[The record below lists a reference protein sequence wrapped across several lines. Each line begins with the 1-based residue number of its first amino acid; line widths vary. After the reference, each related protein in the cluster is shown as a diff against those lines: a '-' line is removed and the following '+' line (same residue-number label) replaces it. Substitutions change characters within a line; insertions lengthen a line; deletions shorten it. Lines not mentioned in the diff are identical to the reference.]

1 MKFEEILPALRAG
14 KKVTSSLV
22 HAFNCD
28 YMYYSS
34 ENGELYTDKG
44 FTMVLLP
51 EHFIKLDDWEIV
63 KEKKKVKLR
72 DLTKT
77 QYEEWVEQNCIW
89 MCDDGCRGCPF
100 RKVKCDSRYMVDD
113 VRYLNKNLYSD
124 KFLNKEI
131 EIEE

>member
-14 KKVTSSLV
+14 KKVMSYSID
-22 HAFNCD
+22 CE
-28 YMYYSS
+28 YIYYSP
-34 ENGELYTDKG
+34 EDGELYTDKG
-44 FTMVLLP
+44 CKITLLTSYV
-51 EHFIKLDDWEIV
+51 IKLDDWEIV

-72 DLTKT
+72 DLTKE

-100 RKVKCDSRYMVDD
+100 RKVKCYNRYMADD

-124 KFLNKEI
+124 KFLNREI

>member
-14 KKVTSSLV
+14 KKVMSYSID
-22 HAFNCD
+22 CE
-28 YMYYSS
+28 YMYYSP
-34 ENGELYTDKG
+34 EDGELYTDKG
-44 FTMVLLP
+44 CKLTLLTSYVM
-51 EHFIKLDDWEIV
+51 KLDDWEIV

-72 DLTKT
+72 DLTKE

-100 RKVKCDSRYMVDD
+100 RKVKCDNRYMADD

-124 KFLNKEI
+124 KFLNREI

>member
-14 KKVTSSLV
+14 KKVMSYSID
-22 HAFNCD
+22 CE
-28 YMYYSS
+28 YIYYSP
-34 ENGELYTDKG
+34 EDGELYTDKG
-44 FTMVLLP
+44 CKITLLTSYA
-51 EHFIKLDDWEIV
+51 IKLDDWEIV

-72 DLTKT
+72 DLTKE

-100 RKVKCDSRYMVDD
+100 RKVKCDNRYMADD

-124 KFLNKEI
+124 KFLNREI

>member
-14 KKVTSSLV
+14 KKVMSYSID
-22 HAFNCD
+22 CE
-28 YMYYSS
+28 YIYYSP
-34 ENGELYTDKG
+34 EDGELYTDKG
-44 FTMVLLP
+44 CKITLLTSYVM
-51 EHFIKLDDWEIV
+51 KLDDWEIV

-72 DLTKT
+72 DLTKE

-100 RKVKCDSRYMVDD
+100 KKVKCDNRRMVDD

-124 KFLNKEI
+124 KFLDRKI

>member
-1 MKFEEILPALRAG
+1 MTFEEIMPALRAG
-14 KKVTSSLV
+14 KKVTSYCV
-22 HAFNCD
+22 DFE
-28 YMYYSS
+28 YMYYSP
-34 ENGELYTDKG
+34 EDGELYTDEGCKL
-44 FTMVLLP
+44 TLP
-51 EHFIKLDDWEIV
+51 TSQLMKLDDWEIF

-72 DLTKT
+72 DLTKE

-100 RKVKCDSRYMVDD
+100 KKVKCDNRRMVDD

-124 KFLNKEI
+124 KFLNREI

>member
-14 KKVTSSLV
+14 KKVMSYSID
-22 HAFNCD
+22 CE
-28 YMYYSS
+28 YIYYSP
-34 ENGELYTDKG
+34 EDGELYTDKG
-44 FTMVLLP
+44 CKITLLTSYV
-51 EHFIKLDDWEIV
+51 IKLDDWEIV

-72 DLTKT
+72 DLTKE

-100 RKVKCDSRYMVDD
+100 RKVKCHNRYMADD

-124 KFLNKEI
+124 KFLNREI

>member
-14 KKVTSSLV
+14 KKVMSYSID
-22 HAFNCD
+22 CE
-28 YMYYSS
+28 YIYYSP
-34 ENGELYTDKG
+34 EDGELYTDKG
-44 FTMVLLP
+44 CKITLLTSYV
-51 EHFIKLDDWEIV
+51 IKLDDWEIV

-72 DLTKT
+72 DLTKE

-100 RKVKCDSRYMVDD
+100 RKVKCDNRYMADD

>member
-14 KKVTSSLV
+14 KKVMSYRID
-22 HAFNCD
+22 CE
-28 YMYYSS
+28 YIYYSP
-34 ENGELYTDKG
+34 EDGELYTDEGCKL
-44 FTMVLLP
+44 TLLTSYV
-51 EHFIKLDDWEIV
+51 IKLDDWEIV

-72 DLTKT
+72 DLTKE

-113 VRYLNKNLYSD
+113 VWYLNKNLYSD

>member
-1 MKFEEILPALRAG
+1 MKLEEILPALRAG
-14 KKVTSSLV
+14 KKVMSYSID
-22 HAFNCD
+22 CE
-28 YMYYSS
+28 YIYYSP
-34 ENGELYTDKG
+34 EDGELYTDKG
-44 FTMVLLP
+44 CKITLLTSYV
-51 EHFIKLDDWEIV
+51 IKLDDWEIV

-72 DLTKT
+72 DLTKE

-100 RKVKCDSRYMVDD
+100 RKVKCDNRYMADD

-124 KFLNKEI
+124 KFLNREI

>member
-14 KKVTSSLV
+14 KKVMSYSID
-22 HAFNCD
+22 CE
-28 YMYYSS
+28 YIYYSP
-34 ENGELYTDKG
+34 EDGELYTDKG
-44 FTMVLLP
+44 CKITLLTS
-51 EHFIKLDDWEIV
+51 HVIKLDDWEIF
-63 KEKKKVKLR
+63 KEKKKVKIR
-72 DLTKT
+72 DLTKE

-100 RKVKCDSRYMVDD
+100 RKVKCDNRYMADD

-124 KFLNKEI
+124 KFLNREI

>member
-14 KKVTSSLV
+14 KKVMSYSID
-22 HAFNCD
+22 CE
-28 YMYYSS
+28 YIYYSP
-34 ENGELYTDKG
+34 EDGELYTDKG
-44 FTMVLLP
+44 CKITLLTSYV
-51 EHFIKLDDWEIV
+51 IKLDDWEIV

-72 DLTKT
+72 DLTKE

-100 RKVKCDSRYMVDD
+100 RKVKCNNRYMADD

-124 KFLNKEI
+124 KFLNREI

>member
-14 KKVTSSLV
+14 KKVMSY
-22 HAFNCD
+22 NIDCE
-28 YMYYSS
+28 YIYYSP
-34 ENGELYTDKG
+34 EDGELYTDKG
-44 FTMVLLP
+44 CKITLLTSYV
-51 EHFIKLDDWEIV
+51 IKLDDWEIV

-72 DLTKT
+72 DLTKE

-100 RKVKCDSRYMVDD
+100 RKVKCHNRYMADD

-124 KFLNKEI
+124 KFLNREI

>member
-14 KKVTSSLV
+14 KKVMSYRID
-22 HAFNCD
+22 CE
-28 YMYYSS
+28 YIYYSP
-34 ENGELYTDKG
+34 EDGELYTDKG
-44 FTMVLLP
+44 CKITLLTSYVM
-51 EHFIKLDDWEIV
+51 KLDDWEIV

-72 DLTKT
+72 DLTKE

-100 RKVKCDSRYMVDD
+100 RKVKCDNRYMADD

-124 KFLNKEI
+124 KFLNREI

>member
-14 KKVTSSLV
+14 KKVTSYSID
-22 HAFNCD
+22 CE
-28 YMYYSS
+28 YIYYSP
-34 ENGELYTDKG
+34 EDGELYTDKG
-44 FTMVLLP
+44 CKITLLTSYVM
-51 EHFIKLDDWEIV
+51 KLDDWEIV

-72 DLTKT
+72 DLTKE

-100 RKVKCDSRYMVDD
+100 KKVKCDNRHMVDD
-113 VRYLNKNLYSD
+113 VWYLNKNLYSD
-124 KFLNKEI
+124 KFLDKEI

>member
-14 KKVTSSLV
+14 KKVMSYSID
-22 HAFNCD
+22 CE
-28 YMYYSS
+28 YIYYSP
-34 ENGELYTDKG
+34 EDGELYTDKG
-44 FTMVLLP
+44 CKITLLTSYV
-51 EHFIKLDDWEIV
+51 IKLDDWEIV

-72 DLTKT
+72 DLTKE

-89 MCDDGCRGCPF
+89 MCDDGCKGCPF
-100 RKVKCDSRYMVDD
+100 RKVKCSNRYMADD

-124 KFLNKEI
+124 KFLNREI

>member
-14 KKVTSSLV
+14 KKVMSYSID
-22 HAFNCD
+22 CE
-28 YMYYSS
+28 YIYYSPDD
-34 ENGELYTDKG
+34 GELYTDKG
-44 FTMVLLP
+44 CKITLLTSYVV
-51 EHFIKLDDWEIV
+51 KLDDWEIV

-72 DLTKT
+72 DLTKE

-100 RKVKCDSRYMVDD
+100 KKVKCDNRHMVDD
-113 VRYLNKNLYSD
+113 VWYLNKNLYSD
-124 KFLNKEI
+124 KFLNREI

>member
-14 KKVTSSLV
+14 KKVMSYSID
-22 HAFNCD
+22 CE
-28 YMYYSS
+28 YIYYSS
-34 ENGELYTDKG
+34 EDGELYTDKG
-44 FTMVLLP
+44 CKITLTSYI
-51 EHFIKLDDWEIV
+51 IKLDDWEIV

-72 DLTKT
+72 DLTKE

-100 RKVKCDSRYMVDD
+100 RKVKCDNRYMADD

-124 KFLNKEI
+124 KFLNREI

>member
-14 KKVTSSLV
+14 KKVMSYSID
-22 HAFNCD
+22 CE
-28 YMYYSS
+28 YIYYSP
-34 ENGELYTDKG
+34 EDGELYTDKG
-44 FTMVLLP
+44 CKITLLTSYVM
-51 EHFIKLDDWEIV
+51 KLDDWEIV

-72 DLTKT
+72 DLTKE

-100 RKVKCDSRYMVDD
+100 RKVKCDNRYMADD

-124 KFLNKEI
+124 KFLNREI

>member
-14 KKVTSSLV
+14 KKVMSYSID
-22 HAFNCD
+22 CE
-28 YMYYSS
+28 YIYYSP
-34 ENGELYTDKG
+34 EDGELYTDKG
-44 FTMVLLP
+44 CKITLLTSYV
-51 EHFIKLDDWEIV
+51 IKLDDWEIV

-72 DLTKT
+72 DLTKE

-89 MCDDGCRGCPF
+89 MCDDGCRRCPF
-100 RKVKCDSRYMVDD
+100 RKVKCDNRYMADD

-124 KFLNKEI
+124 KFLNREI

>member
-14 KKVTSSLV
+14 KKVMSYSID
-22 HAFNCD
+22 CE
-28 YMYYSS
+28 YIYYSP
-34 ENGELYTDKG
+34 EDGELYTDKG
-44 FTMVLLP
+44 CKITLLTSYV
-51 EHFIKLDDWEIV
+51 IKLDDWEIV

-72 DLTKT
+72 DLTKE

-100 RKVKCDSRYMVDD
+100 RKVKCDNRYMADD

-124 KFLNKEI
+124 KFLNREI